1 MRHDGDQVC
10 LPGVDNRTLILLSH
24 TKSMKI
30 NSEGVSASRVYLP
43 AGKNYSTLLDFFVSN
58 FPHIDA
64 GEWKARFAEGLV
76 MTKEGELVG
85 AGDVYV
91 PNTHLLYFR
100 RLARE
105 PEIPFEEHIL
115 FQDEHILVADKPHF
129 LPVTPSGLYLH
140 QTLLNRLK
148 KKTGIPTLS
157 PIHRI
162 DRDTA
167 GLVIFSIN
175 PGERAQY
182 QNLFR
187 DRMVRKI
194 YEAIA
199 PYSDELAK
207 RLPLT
212 YRSRLEES
220 AHFLQMEEV
229 DGEVN
234 ADTYIELIEAI
245 KPWAKYRLVPSSGKK
260 HQLRCHLN
268 ALGVAIQHDQIY
280 PVLTPYQEYDL
291 DFCKP
296 LQLLAKEICFKDPI
310 TSQERVFRSQKELGV
325 VFNSHE

>member
-1 MRHDGDQVC
+1 MQ
-10 LPGVDNRTLILLSH
+10 
-24 TKSMKI
+24 I

-43 AGKNYSTLLDFFVSN
+43 ADQAHLNLLQFFIEQ
-58 FPHIDA
+58 FPHISGD
-64 GEWKARFAEGLV
+64 EWGQRFDEGLILDQD
-76 MTKEGELVG
+76 GQAL
-85 AGDVYV
+85 AANSPYL

-105 PEIPFEEHIL
+105 PNIPFEERIL

-148 KKTGIPTLS
+148 KRTGIQTLS

-167 GLVIFSIN
+167 GLVIFSVK
-175 PGERAQY
+175 PDERAQY

-187 DRMVRKI
+187 DRVVNKV

-199 PYSDELAK
+199 PYSEGLEK
-207 RLPLT
+207 KLPLI
-212 YRSRLEES
+212 YQSRLEES
-220 AHFLQMEEV
+220 EHFLQMQEV
-229 DGEVN
+229 AGESN
-234 ADTYIELIEAI
+234 ADTLIELIE
-245 KPWAKYRLVPSSGKK
+245 KNKSWAKYRLTPGSGKK

-268 ALGVAIQHDQIY
+268 ALNIPIKHDQIY

-291 DFCKP
+291 DFSRP
-296 LQLLAKEICFKDPI
+296 LQLLAHGIEFLDPI
-310 TSQERVFRSQKELGV
+310 TKELRS
-325 VFNSHE
+325 FQSLQQLNF